1 MSVNR
6 KHAERRPEGV
16 SERAALIFGLSTAVF
31 SGLVLLFSAAMAL
44 TDHPFRA
51 VLGLGV
57 GVATL
62 GILRAGWPG
71 RPWYASRSKWLD
83 VSAFVAVGL
92 AIVLLAP
99 LVALGAT

>member
-1 MSVNR
+1 MSR
-6 KHAERRPEGV
+6 GRAERKAQGV
-16 SERAALIFGLSTAVF
+16 SDRAAFLFGLSTAVF
-31 SGLVLLFSAAMAL
+31 SGLVILLSTLMAL

-51 VLGLGV
+51 VLGLGI

-83 VSAFVAVGL
+83 VSAFVLAGL
-92 AIVLLAP
+92 IIVLLAP
-99 LVALGAT
+99 LVSLGAS